1 MSIYPGS
8 LDVYVKY
15 RTDDLLREIEQD
27 RLADS
32 VARRPRRGVRIQ
44 LAGFLRMAAQWLD
57 GSPQLAN
64 A

>member
-1 MSIYPGS
+1 
-8 LDVYVKY
+8 
-15 RTDDLLREIEQD
+15 
-27 RLADS
+27 
-32 VARRPRRGVRIQ
+32 VRIQ